1 MSQVE
6 SQNTESGK
14 KKKKNTKA
22 SKEEVDLAWRSDN
35 ADCKFKFKFEQKAEI
50 ICVNQLK

>member
-1 MSQVE
+1 MRQVE

-14 KKKKNTKA
+14 KKNNTKA

-50 ICVNQLK
+50 ICVNQSK